1 MIASCGSVE
10 PQTVELCVEGN
21 GTMIEE
27 ITFEASDGFPL
38 SGKLF
43 HGSGN
48 KPLVLI
54 SSATAVPQGFYAAF
68 AKHLIAEGARA
79 VLTYDYRGV
88 AASRRARK
96 AVPEIRFRDW
106 AIQDFPAALHR
117 LQAVAPGHE
126 MVGIGQSFGGQ
137 ALGVSGSSDAF
148 SRYGMVATMSGAMH
162 LLDDKWAWPRMNIV
176 GVPVS
181 YLTPSMPRW
190 MNGEPI
196 PGSVFRDWAR
206 WCRMKNYFFDDPQ
219 LGAAD
224 LIAKVKTPILSVGLE
239 DDPWGTRRAVS
250 HFLSYHTS
258 APIEQLWYSSADTEG
273 QPIGH
278 LGFFRSRFAQSLWP
292 EMTEWLLDGV
302 SPSSQDHLS
311 KSGKPAME
319 SSTTSA

>member
-1 MIASCGSVE
+1 
-10 PQTVELCVEGN
+10 
-21 GTMIEE
+21 MIEE
-27 ITFEASDGFPL
+27 VTFEASDGFPL
-38 SGKLF
+38 CGQLF
-43 HGSGN
+43 HGEGR

-54 SSATAVPQGFYAAF
+54 SSATAVPQGFYSAF
-68 AKHLIAEGARA
+68 AKHLVANGARA

-96 AVPEIRFRDW
+96 AVPEIRFKDW
-106 AIQDFPAALHR
+106 AVKDFPAALR
-117 LQAVAPGHE
+117 CLQAVAPGHE
-126 MVGIGQSFGGQ
+126 TVGIGQSFGGQ
-137 ALGVSGSSDAF
+137 ALGISDCSSGF
-148 SRYGMVATMSGAMH
+148 SRYGMVATMSGAVH
-162 LLDDKWAWPRMNIV
+162 LLDDKWVWPRMNIV

-219 LGAAD
+219 LGAAE
-224 LIAKVKTPILSVGLE
+224 LLAKVKTPVLAVGLE

-258 APIEQLWYSSADTEG
+258 APIEQRWYSPADTGG

-278 LGFFRSRFAQSLWP
+278 LGFFRSRFSQSLWP

-302 SPSSQDHLS
+302 LPSSQNHFNKAG
-311 KSGKPAME
+311 KSAME

>member
-1 MIASCGSVE
+1 MTNCGSAE
-10 PQTVELCVEGN
+10 PQTVEHCVKGN
-21 GTMIEE
+21 GPMIEE
-27 ITFEASDGFPL
+27 VTFEASDGFPL
-38 SGKLF
+38 CGQLF
-43 HGSGN
+43 HGEGR

-54 SSATAVPQGFYAAF
+54 SSATAVPQGFYSAF
-68 AKHLIAEGARA
+68 AKHLIANGARA

-96 AVPEIRFRDW
+96 AVPEIRFKDW
-106 AIQDFPAALHR
+106 AVKDFPAALR
-117 LQAVAPGHE
+117 CLQAVAPGHE
-126 MVGIGQSFGGQ
+126 TVGIGQSFGGQ
-137 ALGVSGSSDAF
+137 ALGISDCSNVF
-148 SRYGMVATMSGAMH
+148 SRYGMVATMSGAVH
-162 LLDDKWAWPRMNIV
+162 LLDDKWVWLRMNIV

-219 LGAAD
+219 LGAAE
-224 LIAKVKTPILSVGLE
+224 LLAKVKTPVLAVGLE
-239 DDPWGTRRAVS
+239 DDPWGTRRAGS

-258 APIEQLWYSSADTEG
+258 APIEQRWYSPADTGG

-278 LGFFRSRFAQSLWP
+278 LGFFRSRFSQSLWP
-292 EMTEWLLDGV
+292 EMTKWLLDGV
-302 SPSSQDHLS
+302 LPSSQDHLNKAG
-311 KSGKPAME
+311 KSAME

>member
-1 MIASCGSVE
+1 
-10 PQTVELCVEGN
+10 
-21 GTMIEE
+21 MIED
-27 ITFEASDGFPL
+27 ITIEARDDFVL
-38 SGKLF
+38 SGRLF
-43 HGSGN
+43 HGTGN

-54 SSATAVPQGFYAAF
+54 SSATAVPQGFYSAF
-68 AKHLIAEGARA
+68 AQHLIAEGARA

-96 AVPEIRFRDW
+96 AVPTIRFKDW
-106 AIQDFPAALHR
+106 AKLDFPAALKR
-117 LQAVAPGHE
+117 LQAAAPGHE

-137 ALGVSGSSDAF
+137 ALGVSGCSGEF
-148 SRYGMVATMSGAMH
+148 TRYGMVATMSGAVH
-162 LLDDKWAWPRMNIV
+162 LLNDKWVWPRMNIV

-206 WCRMKNYFFDDPQ
+206 WCRMKNYFFDDAE
-219 LGAAD
+219 LGAAE
-224 LIAKVKTPILSVGLE
+224 LTAKVKTPILSVGLE
-239 DDPWGTRRAVS
+239 DDPWGTRRAVN
-250 HFLSYHTS
+250 HFLSYHVN
-258 APIEQLWYSSADTEG
+258 APIEQRWYSPADTGG
-273 QPIGH
+273 QSIGH

-302 SPSSQDHLS
+302 SPSNQDHLS

-319 SSTTSA
+319 SSTISA